1 MEKDPNVVTELEVL
15 RQRRAELEN
24 RLGELQV
31 RTRKILVFQFSNLSL
46 SLSLSLY
53 QSPLTEHD
61 GMLVEMIMSLTAIF
75 SDIDM

>member
-46 SLSLSLY
+46 SLSIS
-53 QSPLTEHD
+53 LTEHD
-61 GMLVEMIMSLTAIF
+61 DMLVKMIMSLTAFF
-75 SDIDM
+75 SDLDM